1 MSLKSFIKRKID
13 FIKFKLKFPSVP
25 VLHWT
30 ETSKIYSQH
39 GQDLYLAG
47 LLFGRLK
54 SESGVVLDIG
64 CNHPVKFS
72 NSLFF
77 ERHMGCR
84 IIAIDALEDYQ
95 NLWAEVRPN
104 AEFIATALAES
115 PGEVTLYIPERSH
128 HIDDM
133 FSSINNINPKIKDSK
148 YISKKVKSTT
158 VDKILSD
165 RGISQVLFASID
177 VEGAEMDVLKGID
190 FEKVQISAIL
200 IENNS
205 ISQYGSNEIRD
216 YLEGKG
222 YIFYSRIG
230 FLDDV
235 FVKVDSINKANDGIQ
250 L

>member
-1 MSLKSFIKRKID
+1 MSIKSFIKRKFD
-13 FIKFKLKFPSVP
+13 YIKFKLNYPSIP

-30 ETSKIYSQH
+30 ENSKMYSQH

-47 LLFGRLK
+47 LLFGRFK
-54 SESGVVLDIG
+54 SEPGVVLDIG

-77 ERHMGCR
+77 ERHMGCK

-115 PGEVTLYIPERSH
+115 PGEVTLFIPERSH
-128 HIDDM
+128 QIDDM
-133 FSSINNINPKIKDSK
+133 FSSINSINPKIKDSK

-158 VDKILSD
+158 VDKVLTD
-165 RGISQVLFASID
+165 RGINHILFASID
-177 VEGAEMDVLKGID
+177 VEGAEMEVLKGID
-190 FEKVQISAIL
+190 FEKVKISAII
-200 IENNS
+200 IENNNT
-205 ISQYGSNEIRD
+205 SQYGSNEIRD
-216 YLEGKG
+216 YLENKD
-222 YIFYSRIG
+222 YVFYSRIG

-235 FVKVDSINKANDGIQ
+235 FVKEDSFIKTKGGVEQ
-250 L
+250 